1 MTSKPIEEKQTPQE
15 LKAKWLRLNDTMEK
29 VTESREALRVQI
41 LVVKEKI
48 REYRGMLERLKAH
61 EVEDPWF
68 VGLKKLTNEAWDAYQ
83 ASTEGEAESGK

>member
-1 MTSKPIEEKQTPQE
+1 MRTTQE
-15 LKAKWLRLNDTMEK
+15 LKVRWMELDDT
-29 VTESREALRVQI
+29 VDRVVASREGSREQTRV
-41 LVVKEKI
+41 LEAKI

-83 ASTEGEAESGK
+83 ASTEGEAEDGK